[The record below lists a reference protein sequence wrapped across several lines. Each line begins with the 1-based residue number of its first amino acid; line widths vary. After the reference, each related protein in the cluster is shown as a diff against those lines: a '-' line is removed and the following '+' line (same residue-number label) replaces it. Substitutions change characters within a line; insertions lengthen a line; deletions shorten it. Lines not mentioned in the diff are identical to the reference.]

1 MKIID
6 FEKKGNVVRFYCGK
20 DDCED
25 YWGDDWNDRPYDRYY
40 DHKAERVYSEYVE
53 EYIDVAVD
61 MNYHVMEPADDWRCN
76 ENTPFSKEDMKKR
89 SVPCIIV
96 VPEDDSYVSE
106 EFNRY
111 AVSDNV
117 DKIYFGDSI
126 EKLNKYTILKR
137 GKL

>member
-6 FEKKGNVVRFYCGK
+6 FEKRGNVIRFYCGK
-20 DDCED
+20 DDCDD
-25 YWGDDWNDRPYDRYY
+25 YWGDDWNDRPYE
-40 DHKAERVYSEYVE
+40 HNAERVYSEYIE

-61 MNYHVMEPADDWRCN
+61 IDYHVMEPADDWRYN
-76 ENTPFSKEDMKKR
+76 NNTPFSKQDMKKR

-96 VPEDDSYVSE
+96 VPNDDSYVSE

-117 DKIYFGDSI
+117 DKIYLGDSI

>member
-6 FEKKGNVVRFYCGK
+6 FEKRGNVIRFYCGK
-20 DDCED
+20 DNCDD
-25 YWGDDWNDRPYDRYY
+25 YWGDDWNDRPYE
-40 DHKAERVYSEYVE
+40 HNAERVYSEYIE

-61 MNYHVMEPADDWRCN
+61 MNYHVRAPADDWRCN

-96 VPEDDSYVSE
+96 VPENDSYVSE

>member
-6 FEKKGNVVRFYCGK
+6 FEKRGNVIRFYCGK
-20 DDCED
+20 DNCDD
-25 YWGDDWNDRPYDRYY
+25 YWGDDWNDRPYE
-40 DHKAERVYSEYVE
+40 HNAERVYSEYIE

-61 MNYHVMEPADDWRCN
+61 IDYHVMEPADDWRYN
-76 ENTPFSKEDMKKR
+76 NNTPFSKEDMKKR

>member
-6 FEKKGNVVRFYCGK
+6 FEKRGNVIRFYCGK
-20 DDCED
+20 DDCDD
-25 YWGDDWNDRPYDRYY
+25 YWGDDWNDRPYE
-40 DHKAERVYSEYVE
+40 HNAERVYSEYIE

-61 MNYHVMEPADDWRCN
+61 IDYHVMEPADDWRYN
-76 ENTPFSKEDMKKR
+76 NNTPFSKQDMKKR

-96 VPEDDSYVSE
+96 VPNDDSYVSE

-126 EKLNKYTILKR
+126 EMLNKYTILKR

>member
-6 FEKKGNVVRFYCGK
+6 FEKRGNVIRFYCGK
-20 DDCED
+20 DDCDD
-25 YWGDDWNDRPYDRYY
+25 YWGDDWNDRPYE
-40 DHKAERVYSEYVE
+40 HNAERVYSEYIE

-61 MNYHVMEPADDWRCN
+61 MDYHVMEPADDWRYN
-76 ENTPFSKEDMKKR
+76 NNTPFSKEDMKKR

-117 DKIYFGDSI
+117 DKIYFGDSK

>member
-6 FEKKGNVVRFYCGK
+6 FEKRGNVIRFYFGK

-25 YWGDDWNDRPYDRYY
+25 YWGDDWNDRPYE
-40 DHKAERVYSEYVE
+40 HNAERVYSEYIE

-61 MNYHVMEPADDWRCN
+61 MDYHVMEPADDWRYN
-76 ENTPFSKEDMKKR
+76 NNTPFSKEDMKKR

-96 VPEDDSYVSE
+96 VPNDDSYASE

>member
-6 FEKKGNVVRFYCGK
+6 FEKRGNVIRFYCGK
-20 DDCED
+20 DNCDD
-25 YWGDDWNDRPYDRYY
+25 YWGDDWNDRPYE
-40 DHKAERVYSEYVE
+40 HNAERVYSEYIE

-61 MNYHVMEPADDWRCN
+61 MDYHVMEPADDWRYN
-76 ENTPFSKEDMKKR
+76 NNTPFSKEDMKKR
-89 SVPCIIV
+89 TVPCIIV

>member
-6 FEKKGNVVRFYCGK
+6 YEKRGNVIRFYCGK
-20 DDCED
+20 DNCDD
-25 YWGDDWNDRPYDRYY
+25 YWGDDWNDRPYE
-40 DHKAERVYSEYVE
+40 HNAERVYSEYIE

-61 MNYHVMEPADDWRCN
+61 MDYHVMEPADDWRYN
-76 ENTPFSKEDMKKR
+76 NNTPFSKEDMKKR

>member
-6 FEKKGNVVRFYCGK
+6 FEKRGNVIRFYCGK
-20 DDCED
+20 DDCDD
-25 YWGDDWNDRPYDRYY
+25 YWGDDWNDRPYE
-40 DHKAERVYSEYVE
+40 HNAERVYSEYIE

-61 MNYHVMEPADDWRCN
+61 MDYHVMEPADDWRYN
-76 ENTPFSKEDMKKR
+76 NNTPFSKEDMKKR
-89 SVPCIIV
+89 SVPCIII

>member
-6 FEKKGNVVRFYCGK
+6 FEKRGNVIRFYCGK
-20 DDCED
+20 DDCDD
-25 YWGDDWNDRPYDRYY
+25 YWGDDWNDRPYE
-40 DHKAERVYSEYVE
+40 HNAERVYSEYIE

-61 MNYHVMEPADDWRCN
+61 IDYHVMEPADDWRYN
-76 ENTPFSKEDMKKR
+76 NNTPFSKEDMKKR

-96 VPEDDSYVSE
+96 VPENDSYVSE

>member
-6 FEKKGNVVRFYCGK
+6 FEKRGNVIRFYCGK
-20 DDCED
+20 DDCDD
-25 YWGDDWNDRPYDRYY
+25 YWGDDWNDRPYE
-40 DHKAERVYSEYVE
+40 HNAERVYSEYIE

-61 MNYHVMEPADDWRCN
+61 IDYHVMEPADDWRYN
-76 ENTPFSKEDMKKR
+76 NNTPFSKQDMKKR

-96 VPEDDSYVSE
+96 VPNDDSYVSE

>member
-6 FEKKGNVVRFYCGK
+6 FEKRGNVIRFYCGK
-20 DDCED
+20 DNCDD
-25 YWGDDWNDRPYDRYY
+25 YWGDDWNDRPYE
-40 DHKAERVYSEYVE
+40 HNAERVYYEYIE

-61 MNYHVMEPADDWRCN
+61 MDYHVMEPADDWRYN
-76 ENTPFSKEDMKKR
+76 NNTPFSKEDMKKR

-96 VPEDDSYVSE
+96 VPENDSYVSE

>member
-6 FEKKGNVVRFYCGK
+6 FEKRGNVIRFYCGK
-20 DDCED
+20 DDCDD
-25 YWGDDWNDRPYDRYY
+25 YWGDDWNDRPYE
-40 DHKAERVYSEYVE
+40 HNAERVYSEYIE

-61 MNYHVMEPADDWRCN
+61 MDYHVMEPADDWRYN
-76 ENTPFSKEDMKKR
+76 NNTPFSKEDMKKR

>member
-1 MKIID
+1 
-6 FEKKGNVVRFYCGK
+6 
-20 DDCED
+20 
-25 YWGDDWNDRPYDRYY
+25 
-40 DHKAERVYSEYVE
+40 
-53 EYIDVAVD
+53 
-61 MNYHVMEPADDWRCN
+61 MEPADDWRYN
-76 ENTPFSKEDMKKR
+76 NNTPFSKEDMKKR

>member
-6 FEKKGNVVRFYCGK
+6 FEKRGNVIRFYCGK
-20 DDCED
+20 DDCDD
-25 YWGDDWNDRPYDRYY
+25 YWGDDWNDRPYE
-40 DHKAERVYSEYVE
+40 HNAERVYSEYIE

-61 MNYHVMEPADDWRCN
+61 IDYHVMEPADDWRYN
-76 ENTPFSKEDMKKR
+76 NNTPFSKQDMKKR

-96 VPEDDSYVSE
+96 VPKDDSYVSE

>member
-1 MKIID
+1 MKIIEV
-6 FEKKGNVVRFYCGK
+6 EKRGNVIRFYCGK
-20 DDCED
+20 DDCDD
-25 YWGDDWNDRPYDRYY
+25 YWGDDWNDRPYE
-40 DHKAERVYSEYVE
+40 HNAERVYSEYIE

-61 MNYHVMEPADDWRCN
+61 MDYHVMEPADDWRYN
-76 ENTPFSKEDMKKR
+76 NNTPFSKEDMKKR
-89 SVPCIIV
+89 TVPCIIV

>member
-6 FEKKGNVVRFYCGK
+6 FEKRGNVIRFYCGK
-20 DDCED
+20 DDCDD
-25 YWGDDWNDRPYDRYY
+25 YWGDDWNDRPYE
-40 DHKAERVYSEYVE
+40 HNAERVYSEYIE

-61 MNYHVMEPADDWRCN
+61 MDYHVMEPADDWRYN
-76 ENTPFSKEDMKKR
+76 NNTPFSKEDMKKR
-89 SVPCIIV
+89 TVPCIIV

>member
-6 FEKKGNVVRFYCGK
+6 FEKRGNVIRFYCGK
-20 DDCED
+20 DNCDD
-25 YWGDDWNDRPYDRYY
+25 YWGDDWNDRPYE
-40 DHKAERVYSEYVE
+40 HNAERVYSEYIE

-61 MNYHVMEPADDWRCN
+61 MDYHVMEPADDWRYN
-76 ENTPFSKEDMKKR
+76 NNTPFSKEDMKKR

-117 DKIYFGDSI
+117 DKIYFGDST

>member
-6 FEKKGNVVRFYCGK
+6 FEKRGNVIRFYCGK
-20 DDCED
+20 DDCDD
-25 YWGDDWNDRPYDRYY
+25 YWGDDWNDRPYE
-40 DHKAERVYSEYVE
+40 HNAERVYSEYIE

-61 MNYHVMEPADDWRCN
+61 IDYHVMEPADDWRYN
-76 ENTPFSKEDMKKR
+76 NNTPFSKEDMKKR

>member
-6 FEKKGNVVRFYCGK
+6 FEKRGNVIRFYCGK
-20 DDCED
+20 DNCDD
-25 YWGDDWNDRPYDRYY
+25 YWGDDWNDRPYE
-40 DHKAERVYSEYVE
+40 HNAERVYSEYIE

-61 MNYHVMEPADDWRCN
+61 MDYHVMEPADDWRYN
-76 ENTPFSKEDMKKR
+76 NNTPFSKEDMKKR

-96 VPEDDSYVSE
+96 VPNDDSYVSE

>member
-6 FEKKGNVVRFYCGK
+6 FEKRGNVIRFYCGK
-20 DDCED
+20 DNCDD
-25 YWGDDWNDRPYDRYY
+25 YWGDDWNDRPYE
-40 DHKAERVYSEYVE
+40 HNAERVYSEYIE

-61 MNYHVMEPADDWRCN
+61 MDYHVMEPADDWRYN
-76 ENTPFSKEDMKKR
+76 NNTPFSKEDMKKR

>member
-6 FEKKGNVVRFYCGK
+6 FEKRGNVIRFYCGK
-20 DDCED
+20 DNCDD
-25 YWGDDWNDRPYDRYY
+25 YWGDDWNDRPYE
-40 DHKAERVYSEYVE
+40 HNAERVYSEYIE

-61 MNYHVMEPADDWRCN
+61 MDYHVMEPADDWRYN
-76 ENTPFSKEDMKKR
+76 NNTPFSKEDMKKR
-89 SVPCIIV
+89 SVPCIII

>member
-6 FEKKGNVVRFYCGK
+6 FEKRGNVIRVYYGK
-20 DDCED
+20 DNCDD
-25 YWGDDWNDRPYDRYY
+25 YWGDDWNDRPYE
-40 DHKAERVYSEYVE
+40 HNAERVYSEYIE

-61 MNYHVMEPADDWRCN
+61 MDYHVMEPADDWRYN
-76 ENTPFSKEDMKKR
+76 NNTPFSKEDMKKR

>member
-6 FEKKGNVVRFYCGK
+6 FEKRGNVIRFYCGK
-20 DDCED
+20 DNCDD
-25 YWGDDWNDRPYDRYY
+25 YWGDDWNDRPYE
-40 DHKAERVYSEYVE
+40 HNAERVYSEYIE

-61 MNYHVMEPADDWRCN
+61 IDYHVMEPADDWRYN
-76 ENTPFSKEDMKKR
+76 NNTPFSKQDMKKR

-96 VPEDDSYVSE
+96 VPNDDSYVSE

>member
-1 MKIID
+1 MKIIEL
-6 FEKKGNVVRFYCGK
+6 EKRGNVIRFYCGK
-20 DDCED
+20 DDCDD
-25 YWGDDWNDRPYDRYY
+25 YWGDDWNDRPYE
-40 DHKAERVYSEYVE
+40 HNAERVYSEYIE

-61 MNYHVMEPADDWRCN
+61 MDYHVMEPADDWRYN
-76 ENTPFSKEDMKKR
+76 NNTPFSKEDMKKR

-96 VPEDDSYVSE
+96 VPNDDSYVSE

>member
-1 MKIID
+1 MKIIN
-6 FEKKGNVVRFYCGK
+6 FEKRGNVIRFYCGK
-20 DDCED
+20 DNCDD
-25 YWGDDWNDRPYDRYY
+25 YWGDDWNDRPYE
-40 DHKAERVYSEYVE
+40 HNAERVYSEYIE

-61 MNYHVMEPADDWRCN
+61 MDYHVMEPADDWRYN
-76 ENTPFSKEDMKKR
+76 NNTPFSKEDMKKR

>member
-6 FEKKGNVVRFYCGK
+6 FEKRGNVIRFYCGK
-20 DDCED
+20 DDCDD
-25 YWGDDWNDRPYDRYY
+25 YWGDDWNDRPYE
-40 DHKAERVYSEYVE
+40 HNAERVYSEYIE

-61 MNYHVMEPADDWRCN
+61 IDYHVMEPA
-76 ENTPFSKEDMKKR
+76 
-89 SVPCIIV
+89 
-96 VPEDDSYVSE
+96 YVSE

>member
-6 FEKKGNVVRFYCGK
+6 FEKRGNVIRFYCGK
-20 DDCED
+20 DNCDD
-25 YWGDDWNDRPYDRYY
+25 YWGDDWNDRPYE
-40 DHKAERVYSEYVE
+40 HNAERVYYEYIE

-61 MNYHVMEPADDWRCN
+61 MDYHVMEPADDWRYN
-76 ENTPFSKEDMKKR
+76 NNTPFSKEDMKKR

>member
-6 FEKKGNVVRFYCGK
+6 FEKRGNVVRFYCGK

-25 YWGDDWNDRPYDRYY
+25 YWGDDWNDRPYE
-40 DHKAERVYSEYVE
+40 HNAERVYSEYIE

-61 MNYHVMEPADDWRCN
+61 MDYHVMEPADDWRYN
-76 ENTPFSKEDMKKR
+76 NNTPFSKEDMKKR

-96 VPEDDSYVSE
+96 VPENDSYVSE

>member
-6 FEKKGNVVRFYCGK
+6 FEKRGNVIRFYCGK
-20 DDCED
+20 DDCDD
-25 YWGDDWNDRPYDRYY
+25 YWGDDWNDRPYE
-40 DHKAERVYSEYVE
+40 HNAERDYSEYIE

-61 MNYHVMEPADDWRCN
+61 MDYHVMEPADDWRYN
-76 ENTPFSKEDMKKR
+76 NNTPFSKEDMKKR
-89 SVPCIIV
+89 TVPCIIV

>member
-6 FEKKGNVVRFYCGK
+6 FEKRGNVIRFYCGK
-20 DDCED
+20 DNCDD
-25 YWGDDWNDRPYDRYY
+25 YWGDDWNDRPYE
-40 DHKAERVYSEYVE
+40 HNAERVYSEYIE

-61 MNYHVMEPADDWRCN
+61 MDYHVMEPADDWRYN
-76 ENTPFSKEDMKKR
+76 NNTPFSKEDMKKR

-96 VPEDDSYVSE
+96 VPENDSYVSE

>member
-6 FEKKGNVVRFYCGK
+6 YEKRGNVIRFYCGK
-20 DDCED
+20 DNCDD
-25 YWGDDWNDRPYDRYY
+25 YWGDDWNDRPYE
-40 DHKAERVYSEYVE
+40 HNAERVYSEYIE

-61 MNYHVMEPADDWRCN
+61 MDYHVMEPADDWRYN
-76 ENTPFSKEDMKKR
+76 NNTPFSKEDMKKR

-126 EKLNKYTILKR
+126 QKLNKYTILKR

>member
-6 FEKKGNVVRFYCGK
+6 FEKRGNVIRFYCGK
-20 DDCED
+20 DDCDD
-25 YWGDDWNDRPYDRYY
+25 YWGDDWNDRPYE
-40 DHKAERVYSEYVE
+40 HNAERVYSEYIE

-61 MNYHVMEPADDWRCN
+61 IDYHVMEPADDWRYN
-76 ENTPFSKEDMKKR
+76 NNTPFSKQDMKKR

-96 VPEDDSYVSE
+96 VPNDDSYVSE

-126 EKLNKYTILKR
+126 EKLNNYTILKR

>member
-6 FEKKGNVVRFYCGK
+6 FEKRGNVIRFYFGK

-25 YWGDDWNDRPYDRYY
+25 YWGDDWNDCPYE
-40 DHKAERVYSEYVE
+40 HNAERVYSEYIE

-61 MNYHVMEPADDWRCN
+61 MDYHVMEPADDWRYN
-76 ENTPFSKEDMKKR
+76 NNTPFSKEDMKKR

-96 VPEDDSYVSE
+96 VPNDDSYVSE

>member
-1 MKIID
+1 LKIID
-6 FEKKGNVVRFYCGK
+6 FEKRGNVIRFYCGK
-20 DDCED
+20 DNCDD
-25 YWGDDWNDRPYDRYY
+25 YWGDDWNDRPYE
-40 DHKAERVYSEYVE
+40 HNAERVYSEYIE

-61 MNYHVMEPADDWRCN
+61 MDYHVMEPADDWRYN
-76 ENTPFSKEDMKKR
+76 NNTPFSKEDMKKR